1 MIQIDTG
8 MLAIFITVL
17 LSIISL
23 AAWLGALSQKVR
35 GQGDTIDDNRK
46 VAEMARERIHVENR
60 EDHTRI
66 FDELKELSSLIR
78 NGKSKG

>member
-8 MLAIFITVL
+8 MLAICVTVL

-35 GQGDTIDDNRK
+35 GQGETIEDHRK
-46 VAEMARERIHVENR
+46 IAEKERERIHIENR
-60 EDHTRI
+60 QDHTQI
-66 FDELKELSSLIR
+66 FNELKELSSLIR
-78 NGKSKG
+78 NGKPK